1 MKIINKPRKG
11 ALERREMRSNFK
23 VGKVIAGFA
32 YTVSKDP
39 DSPHSRMLLDTFAKT
54 QEKATA
60 KLVNSKKY
68 FFSEGNGVYRLY
80 SVHMTVMR
88 ELEFNLDE
96 GLVGIPSLDDDDE
109 EHQPLKRL
117 NGRIVLED
125 PFDLPNPLTTRRRN
139 K

>member
-1 MKIINKPRKG
+1 
-11 ALERREMRSNFK
+11 MRSNFK

-32 YTVSKDP
+32 YTVSRDP
-39 DSPHSRMLLDTFAKT
+39 DSPNSRMLLDTFSKT

-96 GLVGIPSLDDDDE
+96 GLVGIPNLDDDEE
-109 EHQPLKRL
+109 EHQPLQRL

-125 PFDLPNPLTTRRRN
+125 PFDLKNPITTTRRRN
-139 K
+139 Q